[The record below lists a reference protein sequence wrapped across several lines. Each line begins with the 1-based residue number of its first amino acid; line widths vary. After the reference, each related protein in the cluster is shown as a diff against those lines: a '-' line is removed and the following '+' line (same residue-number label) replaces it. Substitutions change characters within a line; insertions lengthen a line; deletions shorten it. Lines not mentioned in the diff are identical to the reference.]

1 MVAKFIARLLGLW
14 SPHELPTPLHGRIGD
29 TDYDV
34 QPLSGGNVSVS
45 INLPR
50 DRMLIQPTCFRKDEG
65 CVRSERNVG
74 CFVDRLFNMGAQ
86 SVDVGSGGNKIEAI
100 FPGEIVRVDKA
111 FAEQVVVLLLHL
123 RNEATGQEVAHA
135 VRRRPWAKET
145 DNAIDVDGE
154 LVTFEFSSCLV
165 DTDEE
170 AGTLGNLD
178 VMVRTTPSLPPDK
191 LTDNLWLEVPGYDE
205 LLRAS
210 AYGQFEGGFELSFGL
225 GDLGPSLGFDGDRCR
240 EWRRETVQTLQEV
253 NIFWGDT
260 RETKLAT
267 LRCVRASGHSH
278 GRGGSLC

>member
-1 MVAKFIARLLGLW
+1 MVAKSIARLFGLW
-14 SPHELPTPLHGRIGD
+14 SPHELPAPLHGRIDD

-45 INLPR
+45 IYLPR

-74 CFVDRLFNMGAQ
+74 CFVDELFNMQAQ

-100 FPGEIVRVDKA
+100 FTGEIVRVDKA

-145 DNAIDVDGE
+145 GNTIDVDGE
-154 LVTFEFSSCLV
+154 PVTFEFSSCLV

-170 AGTLGNLD
+170 AGALGNLD
-178 VMVRTTPSLPPDK
+178 VMVRITPSLSPDK
-191 LTDNLWLEVPGYDE
+191 PTDNLWLEVPGYEE

-210 AYGQFEGGFELSFGL
+210 AYEQFEGGFELSFGL
-225 GDLGPSLGFDGDRCR
+225 GDLGPSLGFDRDRCR

-267 LRCVRASGHSH
+267 LRCVRA
-278 GRGGSLC
+278 